1 MVRAILDAFPG
12 ARIDLAR
19 DSSTD
24 SYGLPAEHAIG
35 GEQPLVDEPAVP
47 DLTEAEP
54 VESPEDADNSHW
66 EQQG

>member
-12 ARIDLAR
+12 ARIDLVR

-24 SYGLPAEHAIG
+24 AYGLPAEHAIG
-35 GEQPLVDEPAVP
+35 EQSLVDEPAVP
-47 DLTEAEP
+47 DLTGTEP
-54 VESPEDADNSHW
+54 VESPEDADNSRW